1 MSVEQELEYFGQR
14 MTTSDSPSGP
24 PRLITDALRAMRKA
38 VADLV
43 LEGHPLDHILEF
55 RPLQAK
61 AEAWGQD
68 RQTEDGFVGT
78 IYESVTAR

>member
-1 MSVEQELEYFGQR
+1 MSVEQELEYFGQG
-14 MTTSDSPSGP
+14 MTTPASPSGP
-24 PRLITDALRAMRKA
+24 PPLITDALRAMRKA
-38 VADLV
+38 VADLM
-43 LEGHPLDHILEF
+43 LEGHPLDDILEF
-55 RPLQAK
+55 RPLQAQ